1 MPKAQLSICRS
12 RRIHILHRAVRSHR
26 GYVAVVLCV
35 RGTRARCIYALV
47 HVTSPLASL
56 FTSEMEQ
63 APTHTVVHR
72 ATVRADAKVNS
83 AEVGTMYPGQHVRV
97 LETVKKNGH
106 LRARV
111 GPGQWVSSRTKLGS
125 NLLVPFAPHAV
136 VHTVRTHCVCIHVQR
151 HTSTTTQ
158 PRTRALPKSTLRCE
172 PAGRR
177 QSSR

>member
-1 MPKAQLSICRS
+1 VDADDVTTDEA
-12 RRIHILHRAVRSHR
+12 RAW
-26 GYVAVVLCV
+26 
-35 RGTRARCIYALV
+35 RAL
-47 HVTSPLASL
+47 LL
-56 FTSEMEQ
+56 GWEMEQ

-83 AEVGTMYPGQHVRV
+83 AEVGTMYPGQHVHV

-106 LRARV
+106 LRAQI

-125 NLLVPFAPHAV
+125 NLLVPFAPQAAV
-136 VHTVRTHCVCIHVQR
+136 YTVRTHCVYYIHVPRPPAPSQ
-151 HTSTTTQ
+151 HTSTTTHS
-158 PRTRALPKSTLRCE
+158 RTRALPAESLRFE